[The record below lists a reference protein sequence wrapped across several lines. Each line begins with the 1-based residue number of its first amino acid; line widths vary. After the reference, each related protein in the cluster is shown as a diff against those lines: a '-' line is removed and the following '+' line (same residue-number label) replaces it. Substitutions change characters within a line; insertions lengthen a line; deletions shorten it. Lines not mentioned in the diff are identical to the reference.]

1 MVLLYGDL
9 TLKFIVGFLVMV
21 LQINLFGRGN
31 IAPTSAI
38 DQLQNY
44 VLGGIVGGMIY
55 NSSISLLQFTL
66 VLLIWTLVVFV
77 AKFLTNH
84 NNFFKKV
91 IEGTPQMIIKNGKID
106 VNLAL
111 KNGLSANDLSFK
123 LRQAGV
129 MDIRNVKRGVFE
141 RNGQLTL
148 VMKNEDSIKYPIILD
163 GKIDYDEL
171 ATINKDQEWIDEQLE
186 KRNLEVSEV
195 YLANYIDNQLIIY
208 EYWHNLGAPKLIF
221 KVKDTVLK

>member
-1 MVLLYGDL
+1 MVLQYGDL
-9 TLKFIVGFLVMV
+9 TLKFIIGFLFMV

-55 NSSISLLQFTL
+55 NSSITILQFTL

-84 NNFFKKV
+84 NNLFRKV
-91 IEGTPQMIIKNGKID
+91 IQGDPKVIVKNGKID

-123 LRQAGV
+123 LRQAGI
-129 MDIRNVKRGVFE
+129 MDIRNVKRAVFE
-141 RNGQLTL
+141 RNGQLTII
-148 VMKNEDSIKYPIILD
+148 MKNEDNLKYPVILD
-163 GKIDYDEL
+163 GQIDHDEL
-171 ATINKDQEWIDEQLE
+171 EAIGKDNDWIENELQKRGLE
-186 KRNLEVSEV
+186 ASDI
-195 YLANYIDNQLIIY
+195 YMANYIDGQLVVY
-208 EYWHNLGAPKLIF
+208 KY
-221 KVKDTVLK
+221 

>member
-1 MVLLYGDL
+1 MVLQYGDL
-9 TLKFIVGFLVMV
+9 TLKFIIGFLFMV

-55 NSSISLLQFTL
+55 NSSITILQFTL

-91 IEGTPQMIIKNGKID
+91 IEGTPQIIVKNGHID

-129 MDIRNVKRGVFE
+129 LDVRNVKRAVFE
-141 RNGQLTL
+141 RNGQLTIIL
-148 VMKNEDSIKYPIILD
+148 KDEDSFKYPLILD
-163 GKIDYDEL
+163 GKIDMEELSTSGKDEAWVEEEL
-171 ATINKDQEWIDEQLE
+171 QKTP
-186 KRNLEVSEV
+186 SECV
-195 YLANYIDNQLIIY
+195 RSLY
-208 EYWHNLGAPKLIF
+208 G
-221 KVKDTVLK
+221 

>member
-1 MVLLYGDL
+1 MVLQYGDL
-9 TLKFIVGFLVMV
+9 TLKFIIGFLFMV
-21 LQINLFGRGN
+21 LQINLFCRGN

-55 NSSISLLQFTL
+55 NSSITILQFTL

-84 NNFFKKV
+84 NNLFRKV
-91 IEGTPQMIIKNGKID
+91 IQGDPKVIVKNGKID

-123 LRQAGV
+123 LRQAGI
-129 MDIRNVKRGVFE
+129 MDIRNVKRAVFE
-141 RNGQLTL
+141 RNGQLTII
-148 VMKNEDSIKYPIILD
+148 MKNEDNLKYPVILD
-163 GKIDYDEL
+163 GQIDHDEL
-171 ATINKDQEWIDEQLE
+171 EAIGKDNEWIEKELKKRDLE
-186 KRNLEVSEV
+186 PSDI
-195 YLANYIDNQLIIY
+195 YMANYIDGQLVVY
-208 EYWHNLGAPKLIF
+208 KY
-221 KVKDTVLK
+221 

>member
-1 MVLLYGDL
+1 MVLQYGDL
-9 TLKFIVGFLVMV
+9 TLKFIIGFLFMV

-55 NSSISLLQFTL
+55 NSSITILQFTL

-84 NNFFKKV
+84 NNLFRKV
-91 IEGTPQMIIKNGKID
+91 IQGDPKVIVKNGKID

-123 LRQAGV
+123 LRQAGI
-129 MDIRNVKRGVFE
+129 MDIRNVKRAVFE
-141 RNGQLTL
+141 RNGQLTII
-148 VMKNEDSIKYPIILD
+148 MKNEDNLKYPVILD
-163 GKIDYDEL
+163 GQIDHDEL
-171 ATINKDQEWIDEQLE
+171 EAIGKDNEWIEKELE
-186 KRNLEVSEV
+186 KRDLEPSDI
-195 YLANYIDNQLIIY
+195 YMANYIDGQLVVY
-208 EYWHNLGAPKLIF
+208 KY
-221 KVKDTVLK
+221 

>member
-1 MVLLYGDL
+1 MVLSYGDL
-9 TLKFIVGFLVMV
+9 TLKFIIGFLFMV

-55 NSSISLLQFTL
+55 NASITILQFTL
-66 VLLIWTLVVFV
+66 VLLIWTMVVFV

-84 NNFFKKV
+84 NNFFKKI
-91 IEGTPQMIIKNGKID
+91 IEGTPQLIIKNGKID

-111 KNGLSANDLSFK
+111 RNGLSANDLSFK

-129 MDIRNVKRGVFE
+129 MDVRNVKRAVFE

-163 GKIDYDEL
+163 GKIDTDEL
-171 ATINKDQEWIDEQLE
+171 ATINKDVEWVEQQLT
-186 KRNLEVSEV
+186 KYNLDIADV
-195 YLANYIDNQLIIY
+195 YLGNYIDNQLIIY
-208 EYWHNLGAPKLIF
+208 KY
-221 KVKDTVLK
+221 

>member
-1 MVLLYGDL
+1 MVLSYGDL
-9 TLKFIVGFLVMV
+9 TLKFIIGFLFMV

-55 NSSISLLQFTL
+55 NSSITILQFTL
-66 VLLIWTLVVFV
+66 VLLIWTMVVFI

-91 IEGTPQMIIKNGKID
+91 IEGTPQLIIKNGKINVD
-106 VNLAL
+106 LAL
-111 KNGLSANDLSFK
+111 RNGLSANDLSFK
-123 LRQAGV
+123 LRQASV
-129 MDIRNVKRGVFE
+129 MDVRNVKRAVFE

-148 VMKNEDSIKYPIILD
+148 VMKNEDNIKYPIILD
-163 GKIDYDEL
+163 GKIDVDEL
-171 ATINKDQEWIDEQLE
+171 ESIHKDDAWLEDELQ
-186 KRNLEVSEV
+186 KRHLEVSKV
-195 YLANYIDNQLIIY
+195 YMANYIDNQLIIY
-208 EYWHNLGAPKLIF
+208 EY
-221 KVKDTVLK
+221 

>member
-1 MVLLYGDL
+1 MVLSYGDL

-55 NSSISLLQFTL
+55 NSSITLLQFTL

-84 NNFFKKV
+84 NNYFRKV
-91 IEGTPQMIIKNGKID
+91 IEGTPQLIVKNGKID
-106 VNLAL
+106 VDLAL

-123 LRQAGV
+123 LRQSGV
-129 MDIRNVKRGVFE
+129 MDIRNVKRAVFE
-141 RNGQLTL
+141 RNGQLTIIL
-148 VMKNEDSIKYPIILD
+148 KNEDSLKYPLILD
-163 GKIDYDEL
+163 GKIDTEELNTVGKDE
-171 ATINKDQEWIDEQLE
+171 EWVEKQL
-186 KRNLEVSEV
+186 KQRNLDVAEV
-195 YLANYIDNQLIIY
+195 YLANYIDGQLIIY
-208 EYWHNLGAPKLIF
+208 EY
-221 KVKDTVLK
+221 

>member
-1 MVLLYGDL
+1 MVLSYGDL

-55 NSSISLLQFTL
+55 NSSITLLQFTL

-84 NNFFKKV
+84 NNYFRKV
-91 IEGTPQMIIKNGKID
+91 IEGTPQLIVKNGKID
-106 VNLAL
+106 VDLAL

-129 MDIRNVKRGVFE
+129 MDIRNVKRAVFE
-141 RNGQLTL
+141 RNGQLTIIL
-148 VMKNEDSIKYPIILD
+148 KNEDSLKYPLILD
-163 GKIDYDEL
+163 GKIDTEELNTVGKDE
-171 ATINKDQEWIDEQLE
+171 EWVEKQL
-186 KRNLEVSEV
+186 KQRNLDVAEV
-195 YLANYIDNQLIIY
+195 YLANYIDGQLIIY
-208 EYWHNLGAPKLIF
+208 EY
-221 KVKDTVLK
+221 

>member
-1 MVLLYGDL
+1 MVLSYGDL
-9 TLKFIVGFLVMV
+9 TLKFIIGFLVMV

-55 NSSISLLQFTL
+55 NASITLLQFTL

-84 NNFFKKV
+84 NNVFKKI
-91 IEGTPQMIIKNGKID
+91 IEGTPQMIIKNGQID
-106 VNLAL
+106 VDLAL

-129 MDIRNVKRGVFE
+129 MDLRNVKRGVFE

-163 GKIDYDEL
+163 GKIDAEEL
-171 ATINKDQEWIDEQLE
+171 ATINKDTEWVDEQLK
-186 KRNLEVSEV
+186 KRNLDVAEV
-195 YLANYIDNQLIIY
+195 YMANYIDNQLIIY
-208 EYWHNLGAPKLIF
+208 EY
-221 KVKDTVLK
+221 

>member
-1 MVLLYGDL
+1 MVLSYGDL
-9 TLKFIVGFLVMV
+9 TLKFIIGFLFMV

-55 NSSISLLQFTL
+55 NSSITILQFAL
-66 VLLIWTLVVFV
+66 VLLIWTMVVFV

-91 IEGTPQMIIKNGKID
+91 IEGTPQLIIKNGKID

-111 KNGLSANDLSFK
+111 KNGLSASDLSFK

-129 MDIRNVKRGVFE
+129 MDVRKVKRGVFE

-148 VMKNEDSIKYPIILD
+148 VMRDETSIKYPIILD
-163 GKIDYDEL
+163 GKIDHDEL
-171 ATINKDQEWIDEQLE
+171 ANIHKDVEWLE
-186 KRNLEVSEV
+186 AELQKRNLDVAEV

-208 EYWHNLGAPKLIF
+208 EY
-221 KVKDTVLK
+221 

>member
-1 MVLLYGDL
+1 MVLQYGDL
-9 TLKFIVGFLVMV
+9 TLKFIIGFLFMV

-55 NSSISLLQFTL
+55 NSSITILQFTL

-84 NNFFKKV
+84 NNLFRKV
-91 IEGTPQMIIKNGKID
+91 IQGDPKVIVKNGKID

-123 LRQAGV
+123 LRQAGI
-129 MDIRNVKRGVFE
+129 MDIRNVKRAVFE
-141 RNGQLTL
+141 RNGQLTII
-148 VMKNEDSIKYPIILD
+148 MKNEDNLKYPVILD
-163 GKIDYDEL
+163 GQIDHDEL
-171 ATINKDQEWIDEQLE
+171 EAIGKDNEWIEKELKKRDLE
-186 KRNLEVSEV
+186 PSDI
-195 YLANYIDNQLIIY
+195 YMANYIDGQLVVY
-208 EYWHNLGAPKLIF
+208 KY
-221 KVKDTVLK
+221 

>member
-1 MVLLYGDL
+1 
-9 TLKFIVGFLVMV
+9 MV

-55 NSSISLLQFTL
+55 NASITILQFTL
-66 VLLIWTLVVFV
+66 VLLIWTLVVFI

-91 IEGTPQMIIKNGKID
+91 IEGTPQIIVKNGHID

-129 MDIRNVKRGVFE
+129 LDVRNVKRAVFE
-141 RNGQLTL
+141 RNGQLTIIL
-148 VMKNEDSIKYPIILD
+148 KDEDSFKYPLILD
-163 GKIDYDEL
+163 GKLDMDEL
-171 ATINKDQEWIDEQLE
+171 STSGKDEAWVEEELKKRQLE
-186 KRNLEVSEV
+186 ISEV
-195 YLANYIDNQLIIY
+195 YMANYINGELVIY
-208 EYWHNLGAPKLIF
+208 KY
-221 KVKDTVLK
+221 

>member
-1 MVLLYGDL
+1 MVLQYGDL
-9 TLKFIVGFLVMV
+9 TLKFIIGFLFMV

-55 NSSISLLQFTL
+55 NSSITILQFSL

-84 NNFFKKV
+84 NNLFRKV
-91 IEGTPQMIIKNGKID
+91 IQGDPKVIVKNGKID

-123 LRQAGV
+123 LRQAGI
-129 MDIRNVKRGVFE
+129 MDVRNVKRAVFE
-141 RNGQLTL
+141 RNGQLTII
-148 VMKNEDSIKYPIILD
+148 MKNEDNLKYPVILD
-163 GKIDYDEL
+163 GQIDHDEL
-171 ATINKDQEWIDEQLE
+171 EAIGKDNDWIENELQKRGLE
-186 KRNLEVSEV
+186 ASDI
-195 YLANYIDNQLIIY
+195 YMANYISGQLVVCKY
-208 EYWHNLGAPKLIF
+208 
-221 KVKDTVLK
+221 

>member
-1 MVLLYGDL
+1 MVLQYGDL
-9 TLKFIVGFLVMV
+9 TLKFIIGFLFMV

-55 NSSISLLQFTL
+55 NSSITILQFTL

-84 NNFFKKV
+84 NNLFRKV
-91 IEGTPQMIIKNGKID
+91 IQGDPKVIVKNGKID

-123 LRQAGV
+123 LRQAGI
-129 MDIRNVKRGVFE
+129 MDIRNVKRAVFE
-141 RNGQLTL
+141 RNGQLTII
-148 VMKNEDSIKYPIILD
+148 MKNEDNLKYPVILD
-163 GKIDYDEL
+163 GQIDHDEL
-171 ATINKDQEWIDEQLE
+171 ETIGKDNEWIEKELE
-186 KRNLEVSEV
+186 KRDLEPSDI
-195 YLANYIDNQLIIY
+195 YMANYIDGQLVVY
-208 EYWHNLGAPKLIF
+208 KY
-221 KVKDTVLK
+221 

>member
-1 MVLLYGDL
+1 MVLDYGDL
-9 TLKFIVGFLVMV
+9 TLKFIIGFLIMV

-55 NSSISLLQFTL
+55 NSSISLMQFAM
-66 VLLIWTLVVFV
+66 VLLIWTMVVFV

-91 IEGTPQMIIKNGKID
+91 IEGTPQLIVKNGRID

-111 KNGLSANDLSFK
+111 RNGLSANDFTFK

-129 MDIRNVKRGVFE
+129 MDVRNVKRAVFE
-141 RNGQLTL
+141 RNGQLTI
-148 VMKNEDSIKYPIILD
+148 VMKNEDSLKYPIILD
-163 GKIDYDEL
+163 GKIDYEELETIGKDE
-171 ATINKDQEWIDEQLE
+171 AWIDNELDKHKVE
-186 KRNLEVSEV
+186 ASEI
-195 YLANYIDNQLIIY
+195 YLANYIDGQLIIY
-208 EYWHNLGAPKLIF
+208 KY
-221 KVKDTVLK
+221 

>member
-1 MVLLYGDL
+1 
-9 TLKFIVGFLVMV
+9 MV

-55 NSSISLLQFTL
+55 NSSITILQFTL

-91 IEGTPQMIIKNGKID
+91 IEGTPQIIVKNGHID

-129 MDIRNVKRGVFE
+129 LDVRNVKRAVFE
-141 RNGQLTL
+141 RNGQLTIIL
-148 VMKNEDSIKYPIILD
+148 KDEDSFKYPLILD
-163 GKIDYDEL
+163 GKIDMEELSTSGKDEAWVEEEL
-171 ATINKDQEWIDEQLE
+171 Q
-186 KRNLEVSEV
+186 KRHLSVSEV
-195 YLANYIDNQLIIY
+195 YMANYINGELVIY
-208 EYWHNLGAPKLIF
+208 RY
-221 KVKDTVLK
+221 

>member
-1 MVLLYGDL
+1 MALSYGDL
-9 TLKFIVGFLVMV
+9 TLKFIIGFLFMV

-55 NSSISLLQFTL
+55 NASITILQFTL
-66 VLLIWTLVVFV
+66 VLLIWTMVVFV

-91 IEGTPQMIIKNGKID
+91 IEGTPQLIIKNGVID

-111 KNGLSANDLSFK
+111 RNGLSANDLSFK

-129 MDIRNVKRGVFE
+129 MDVRNVKRAVFE

-163 GKIDYDEL
+163 GKIDADEL
-171 ATINKDQEWIDEQLE
+171 NSIHKDDEWLE
-186 KRNLEVSEV
+186 TELKKRNLEVAEV
-195 YLANYIDNQLIIY
+195 YMANYIDNQLIIY
-208 EYWHNLGAPKLIF
+208 TY
-221 KVKDTVLK
+221 

>member
-1 MVLLYGDL
+1 MVLAYGDL
-9 TLKFIVGFLVMV
+9 TLKFIIGFLFMV

-55 NSSISLLQFTL
+55 NSSITILQFAL
-66 VLLIWTLVVFV
+66 VLLIWTMVVFV

-91 IEGTPQMIIKNGKID
+91 IEGTPQLIIKNGKINAD
-106 VNLAL
+106 LAL

-129 MDIRNVKRGVFE
+129 MDVRKVKRGIFE

-148 VMKNEDSIKYPIILD
+148 VMRDETSIKYPIILD
-163 GKIDYDEL
+163 GRIDNEEL
-171 ATINKDQEWIDEQLE
+171 ANIHKDPEWLEQELK
-186 KRNLEVSEV
+186 KRNLDVSEV
-195 YLANYIDNQLIIY
+195 YMANYIDNQLVIY
-208 EYWHNLGAPKLIF
+208 EY
-221 KVKDTVLK
+221 

>member
-1 MVLLYGDL
+1 MVLQYGDL
-9 TLKFIVGFLVMV
+9 TLKFIIGFLFMV

-55 NSSISLLQFTL
+55 NASITILQFTL

-84 NNFFKKV
+84 NNFFRKV
-91 IEGTPQMIIKNGKID
+91 IQGDPTVIVKNGKID

-123 LRQAGV
+123 LRQAGI
-129 MDIRNVKRGVFE
+129 MDVRNVKRAVFE
-141 RNGQLTL
+141 RNGQLTII
-148 VMKNEDSIKYPIILD
+148 MKNEDNLKYPVILD
-163 GKIDYDEL
+163 GQIDHDEL
-171 ATINKDQEWIDEQLE
+171 EAIGKDNDWIENELQKRDLE
-186 KRNLEVSEV
+186 ASDI
-195 YLANYIDNQLIIY
+195 YMANYINGQLVVY
-208 EYWHNLGAPKLIF
+208 KY
-221 KVKDTVLK
+221 

>member
-1 MVLLYGDL
+1 MVLQYGDL
-9 TLKFIVGFLVMV
+9 TLKFIIGFLFMV
-21 LQINLFGRGN
+21 LQINLFCRGN

-55 NSSISLLQFTL
+55 NSSITILQFTL

-84 NNFFKKV
+84 NNLFRKV
-91 IEGTPQMIIKNGKID
+91 IQGDPKVIVKNGKID

-123 LRQAGV
+123 LRQAGI
-129 MDIRNVKRGVFE
+129 MDIRNVKRAVFE
-141 RNGQLTL
+141 RNGQLTII
-148 VMKNEDSIKYPIILD
+148 MKNEDNLKYPVILD
-163 GKIDYDEL
+163 GQIDHDEL
-171 ATINKDQEWIDEQLE
+171 EAIGKDNEWIEKELE
-186 KRNLEVSEV
+186 KRDLEPSDI
-195 YLANYIDNQLIIY
+195 YMANYIDGQLVVY
-208 EYWHNLGAPKLIF
+208 KY
-221 KVKDTVLK
+221 

>member
-1 MVLLYGDL
+1 MVLDYGDL
-9 TLKFIVGFLVMV
+9 TLKFIIGFLIMV

-55 NSSISLLQFTL
+55 NSSISLMQFTM
-66 VLLIWTLVVFV
+66 VLLIWTMVVFV

-91 IEGTPQMIIKNGKID
+91 IEGTPQLIVKNGRID

-111 KNGLSANDLSFK
+111 RNGLSANDFTFK

-129 MDIRNVKRGVFE
+129 MDVRNVKRAVFE
-141 RNGQLTL
+141 RNGQLTI
-148 VMKNEDSIKYPIILD
+148 VMKNEDSLKYPIILD
-163 GKIDYDEL
+163 GKIDYEELETIGKDE
-171 ATINKDQEWIDEQLE
+171 AWIDNELD
-186 KRNLEVSEV
+186 KRKVEASEI
-195 YLANYIDNQLIIY
+195 YLANYIDGQLIIY
-208 EYWHNLGAPKLIF
+208 KY
-221 KVKDTVLK
+221 

>member
-1 MVLLYGDL
+1 MVLQYGDL
-9 TLKFIVGFLVMV
+9 TLKFIIGFLFMV

-55 NSSISLLQFTL
+55 NASITILQFTL
-66 VLLIWTLVVFV
+66 VLLIWTLVVFI

-91 IEGTPQMIIKNGKID
+91 IEGTPQIIVKNGHID

-129 MDIRNVKRGVFE
+129 LDVRNVKRAVFE
-141 RNGQLTL
+141 RNGQLTIIL
-148 VMKNEDSIKYPIILD
+148 KDEDSFKYPLILD
-163 GKIDYDEL
+163 GKLDMDEL
-171 ATINKDQEWIDEQLE
+171 STSGKDEAWVEEELKKRQLE
-186 KRNLEVSEV
+186 ISEV
-195 YLANYIDNQLIIY
+195 YMANYINGELVIY
-208 EYWHNLGAPKLIF
+208 KY
-221 KVKDTVLK
+221 

>member
-1 MVLLYGDL
+1 MVLQYGDL
-9 TLKFIVGFLVMV
+9 TLKFIIGFLFMV

-55 NSSISLLQFTL
+55 NSSITILQFSL

-84 NNFFKKV
+84 NNLFRKV
-91 IEGTPQMIIKNGKID
+91 IQGDPKVIVKNGKID

-123 LRQAGV
+123 LRQAGI
-129 MDIRNVKRGVFE
+129 MDVRNVKRAVFE
-141 RNGQLTL
+141 RNGQLTII
-148 VMKNEDSIKYPIILD
+148 MKNEDNLKYPVILD
-163 GKIDYDEL
+163 GQIDHDEL
-171 ATINKDQEWIDEQLE
+171 EAIGKDNDWIENELQKRGLE
-186 KRNLEVSEV
+186 ASDI
-195 YLANYIDNQLIIY
+195 YMANYISGQLVVY
-208 EYWHNLGAPKLIF
+208 KY
-221 KVKDTVLK
+221 

>member
-1 MVLLYGDL
+1 MVLQYGDL
-9 TLKFIVGFLVMV
+9 TLKFIIGFLFMV

-31 IAPTSAI
+31 IAQTSAI

-55 NSSISLLQFTL
+55 NSSITILQFSL

-84 NNFFKKV
+84 NNLFRKV
-91 IEGTPQMIIKNGKID
+91 IQGDPKVIVKNGKID

-123 LRQAGV
+123 LRQAGI
-129 MDIRNVKRGVFE
+129 MDVRNVKRAVFE
-141 RNGQLTL
+141 RNGQLTII
-148 VMKNEDSIKYPIILD
+148 MKNEDNLKYPVILD
-163 GKIDYDEL
+163 GQIDHDEL
-171 ATINKDQEWIDEQLE
+171 EAIGKDNDWIENELQKRGLE
-186 KRNLEVSEV
+186 ASDI
-195 YLANYIDNQLIIY
+195 YMANYISGQLVVY
-208 EYWHNLGAPKLIF
+208 KY
-221 KVKDTVLK
+221 

>member
-9 TLKFIVGFLVMV
+9 TLKFIIGFLFMV

-55 NSSISLLQFTL
+55 NSSITILQFTL

-91 IEGTPQMIIKNGKID
+91 IEGTPQVIVRNGKID
-106 VNLAL
+106 VDLAL
-111 KNGLSANDLSFK
+111 RNGLSANDLSFK

-129 MDIRNVKRGVFE
+129 SDVRKVSRAVFE
-141 RNGQLTL
+141 RNGQLTIL
-148 VMKNEDSIKYPIILD
+148 LKNEDSYKYPIILD
-163 GKIDYDEL
+163 GKIDMEEL
-171 ATINKDQEWIDEQLE
+171 ATSGHDEEWINDQLQ
-186 KRNLEVSEV
+186 KRHIDVSEV
-195 YLANYIDNQLIIY
+195 YMANFINGELVIY
-208 EYWHNLGAPKLIF
+208 KY
-221 KVKDTVLK
+221 

>member
-1 MVLLYGDL
+1 MVLQYGDL
-9 TLKFIVGFLVMV
+9 TLKFIIGFLFMV

-44 VLGGIVGGMIY
+44 ALGGIVGGMIY
-55 NSSISLLQFTL
+55 NSSITILQFTL

-84 NNFFKKV
+84 NNLFRKV
-91 IEGTPQMIIKNGKID
+91 IQGDPKVIVKNGKID

-123 LRQAGV
+123 LRQAGI
-129 MDIRNVKRGVFE
+129 MDIRNVKRAVFE
-141 RNGQLTL
+141 RNGQLTII
-148 VMKNEDSIKYPIILD
+148 MKNEDNLKYPVILD
-163 GKIDYDEL
+163 GQIDHDEL
-171 ATINKDQEWIDEQLE
+171 EAIGKDNDWIENELQKRGLE
-186 KRNLEVSEV
+186 ASDI
-195 YLANYIDNQLIIY
+195 YMANYIDGQLVVY
-208 EYWHNLGAPKLIF
+208 KY
-221 KVKDTVLK
+221 